1 MKDFISQEKF
11 TFSDLIEI
19 IECLR
24 APDGCPWDREQ
35 TPSSIR
41 TNIIE
46 EAYELTEAIDLN
58 DDEKM
63 CEECGDVLLQ
73 GVFCAVM
80 RAEAGGFTVDDV
92 INGLCKK
99 LVGRHTHIF
108 GKDKAKNGD
117 EALAFWEKAKA
128 KEKHYTSIEDKLASV
143 PKTFTALQRANKVQK
158 IVKKTG
164 FEFACVEDA
173 EQKIEEE
180 LTEFRMA
187 EGTDKEKEGGD
198 ILFSVVNVL
207 RMNGIDPEV
216 ALTGTTD
223 KFLRRFNY
231 MIAAAKEQ
239 GKNVEELSVDDQE
252 KLYEEAK
259 EKGL

>member
-1 MKDFISQEKF
+1 MKDFLSQENF

-35 TPSSIR
+35 TPSSIK
-41 TNIIE
+41 TNILE
-46 EAYELTEAIDLN
+46 EAYELTEAIDLA

-63 CEECGDVLLQ
+63 CEECGDVILQ

-80 RAEAGGFTVDDV
+80 RAEKGGFTVDDV

-108 GKDKAKNGD
+108 GKDKAKNGE

-128 KEKHYTSIEDKLASV
+128 KEKHYTSIEDKLNSI

-158 IVKKTG
+158 TAKKTG
-164 FEFACVEDA
+164 FEFANVQDA
-173 EQKIEEE
+173 EQKILEE
-180 LTEFRMA
+180 LKEFDMA
-187 EGTDKEKEGGD
+187 QGEEKEKEGGD
-198 ILFSVVNVL
+198 LLFSVVNVL

-216 ALTGTTD
+216 ALTRTND
-223 KFLRRFNY
+223 KFLSRFLF
-231 MIAAAKEQ
+231 MIEQAKSQ
-239 GKNVEELSVDDQE
+239 GQKIEDLPVEKQEELYQ
-252 KLYEEAK
+252 EAK
-259 EKGL
+259 RRGL

>member
-1 MKDFISQEKF
+1 MKDFMSQDNF
-11 TFSDLIEI
+11 TFDDLIEI

-35 TPSSIR
+35 TPASIKI
-41 TNIIE
+41 NILE
-46 EAYELTEAIDLN
+46 EAYELTEAIDLA

-80 RAEAGGFTVDDV
+80 RAEEGGFSVGDV

-108 GKDKAKNGD
+108 GKDKATNGE

-128 KEKHYTSIEDKLASV
+128 KEKHYTSIEDKLDSI

-158 IVKKTG
+158 TAKKTG
-164 FEFACVEDA
+164 FEFASVEDA
-173 EQKIEEE
+173 EKKIQEE
-180 LTEFRMA
+180 LDEFNA
-187 EGTDKEKEGGD
+187 AQGADKEKEGGD
-198 ILFSVVNVL
+198 LLFSVVNVL

-223 KFLRRFNY
+223 KFLRRFRF
-231 MIAAAKEQ
+231 MLAEAKKM
-239 GKNVEELSVDDQE
+239 GKNLEDMSVEEQE
-252 KLYEEAK
+252 ELYQKAK
-259 EKGL
+259 KQGL

>member
-1 MKDFISQEKF
+1 MKDFLSEKHF
-11 TFSDLIEI
+11 TFSDLVEI

-35 TPSSIR
+35 TPASIK

-80 RAEAGGFTVDDV
+80 RAEKGGFTVDDV

-108 GKDKAKNGD
+108 GKDKAANGE

-128 KEKHYTSIEDKLASV
+128 KEKHYTSIEDKLNSI

-158 IVKKTG
+158 TAKKTG
-164 FEFACVEDA
+164 FEFASVEDA
-173 EQKIEEE
+173 EQKILEE
-180 LTEFRMA
+180 LKEFDQA
-187 EGTDKEKEGGD
+187 SGIEKEKEGGD
-198 ILFSVVNVL
+198 LLFSVVNVL
-207 RMNGIDPEV
+207 RMNKIDPEV

-223 KFLRRFNY
+223 KFLRRFY
-231 MIAAAKEQ
+231 FMIEEAKRQ
-239 GKNVEELSVDDQE
+239 GKNIEDMPVDEQE
-252 KLYEEAK
+252 KLYQEAK
-259 EKGL
+259 KRGL

>member
-1 MKDFISQEKF
+1 MKDFTAQTEF

-35 TPSSIR
+35 TPASIK
-41 TNIIE
+41 TNILE
-46 EAYELTEAIDLN
+46 EAYELTEAIDLE

-80 RAEAGGFTVDDV
+80 RAEKGGFTVDDV

-108 GKDKAKNGD
+108 GKDKAANGD

-128 KEKHYTSIEDKLASV
+128 KEKHYSSIEDKLNSI

-158 IVKKTG
+158 TAKKTG

-173 EQKIEEE
+173 EQKVLEE
-180 LTEFRMA
+180 LNEFNA
-187 EGTDKEKEGGD
+187 AQGADKEKEGGD
-198 ILFSVVNVL
+198 LLFSVVNVL
-207 RMNGIDPEV
+207 RMSGIDPEV

-223 KFLRRFNY
+223 KFLRRFRY
-231 MIAAAKEQ
+231 MIARAEEMGKRLEDMPVDEQ
-239 GKNVEELSVDDQE
+239 EELYQ
-252 KLYEEAK
+252 EAK
-259 EKGL
+259 KRGL

>member
-1 MKDFISQEKF
+1 MKDFISQENF
-11 TFSDLIEI
+11 TFADLIEI

-35 TPSSIR
+35 TPMSIR

-46 EAYELTEAIDLN
+46 EAYELTEAIELG

-80 RAEAGGFTVDDV
+80 RAEAGGFSVDDM

-108 GKDKAKNGD
+108 GKDKAKNGE

-128 KEKHYTSIEDKLASV
+128 KEKHYVSIEDKLASV

-158 IVKKTG
+158 TVKKTG
-164 FEFACVEDA
+164 LEFPSVEEA
-173 EQKIEEE
+173 EKKIEEE
-180 LTEFRMA
+180 LAEFRA
-187 EGTDKEKEGGD
+187 AKGADKEKEGGD
-198 ILFSVVNVL
+198 LLFSVVNVL

-231 MIAAAKEQ
+231 MMAAAKAQ
-239 GKNVEELSVDDQE
+239 GKNIEEMPVEEQE

-259 EKGL
+259 ERGL

>member
-1 MKDFISQEKF
+1 MKDFLSQENF
-11 TFSDLIEI
+11 TFADLIEI
-19 IECLR
+19 IQCLR

-63 CEECGDVLLQ
+63 CEECGDVILQ

-80 RAEAGGFTVDDV
+80 RAEKGGFTVDDV

-108 GKDKAKNGD
+108 GKDKAQNGE

-128 KEKHYTSIEDKLASV
+128 KEKHYGSIEDKLDSV

-158 IVKKTG
+158 IIKKTG
-164 FEFACVEDA
+164 FEFASVEDA
-173 EQKIEEE
+173 EEKIQEE
-180 LTEFRMA
+180 LNEFNRA
-187 EGTDKEKEGGD
+187 EGAEKEKEGGD
-198 ILFSVVNVL
+198 LLFSVVNVL
-207 RMNGIDPEV
+207 RMNKIDPEV

-223 KFLRRFNY
+223 KFLRRFLY
-231 MIAAAKEQ
+231 MTKRARELGQNIEEMPVEKQ
-239 GKNVEELSVDDQE
+239 EELYQ
-252 KLYEEAK
+252 EAK
-259 EKGL
+259 QKGL